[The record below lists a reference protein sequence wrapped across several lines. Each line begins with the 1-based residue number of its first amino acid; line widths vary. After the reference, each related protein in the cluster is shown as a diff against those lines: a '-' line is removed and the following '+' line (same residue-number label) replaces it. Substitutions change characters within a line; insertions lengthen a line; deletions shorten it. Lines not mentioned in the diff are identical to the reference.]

1 MRGAKQALGS
11 GRARILLVDLHDSDR
26 RDELESL
33 LTGYGFRIRRLDP
46 QSIIWVCPKL
56 RGRQVG
62 VKEMA
67 EIRR

>member
-1 MRGAKQALGS
+1 MM
-11 GRARILLVDLHDSDR
+11 VDLHDPDR

>member
-1 MRGAKQALGS
+1 M
-11 GRARILLVDLHDSDR
+11 VDLHDPDR